1 MRLPITIA
9 AILVASL
16 SWNAPVFSA
25 SPVQVVQKSPT
36 NNSSF
41 RQLKI
46 NQRLWNRQ
54 KITNYRYTLTNQCF
68 CVPEV
73 RGPLNIEVRNGVTT
87 SITLAQTGQPV
98 NPELVSSYT
107 TIPKLFNL
115 ISNTINSGES
125 QLSVTYNRKLGYPTQ
140 INIGNL
146 AADAGVYTTISNFKE
161 LRKGS

>member
-1 MRLPITIA
+1 MRLPIIIA
-9 AILVASL
+9 AILVASS

-36 NNSSF
+36 NNSNF

-115 ISNTINSGES
+115 ISTTLNSGES

-146 AADAGVYTTISNFKE
+146 AADAGIYTTITNFQV